1 MVYIALIA
9 MLNGVL
15 CMMNI
20 PAPKTKHKISKLGVK
35 ILRSIHIPTM
45 LHRAKYTIENQ
56 MEL

>member
-1 MVYIALIA
+1 MVCIAFIA
-9 MLNGVL
+9 ILNGVL

-20 PAPKTKHKISKLGVK
+20 LAPKTKHKISKLGAE
-35 ILRSIHIPTM
+35 ITRSIHIPTM

>member
-1 MVYIALIA
+1 

-15 CMMNI
+15 CIMNI
-20 PAPKTKHKISKLGVK
+20 PAPKTKHNISKHGAQ